1 MSRYVNVALVAAL
14 LVASGVAFAVTE
26 RLKLTLSPITGTQ
39 IENKFFSP
47 VCDCRTD
54 DEIIRFRLRKAD
66 TIDVEI
72 LDRSGTVVRTLA
84 RRQPEAPGEVEFVWD
99 GRDEVGSVAPEGT
112 YKPRVRLH
120 RQRRTITLPNPFTLD
135 VTQPRF
141 VASAVRPL
149 VFSPDGDGRNDYVRA
164 RYRLSERAQVSLI
177 VDGTRQVLK
186 FGYRPQGVVQWF
198 GTVDGGFVE
207 PGTYRVQLG
216 ARDLAGNI
224 AQWTKPTVVVARSVA
239 LGRSRIVT
247 APRRSFAV
255 LVSSDARRVSWRF
268 AGRQGTTRPGS
279 LRLRAPVQPGR
290 YRLVVTANGHSAHAV
305 VIVRENG

>member
-14 LVASGVAFAVTE
+14 LVASGIAFAVTE
-26 RLKLTLSPITGTQ
+26 RLKLTLSPISGTL

-47 VCDCRTD
+47 VCECRTD
-54 DEIIRFRLRKAD
+54 VAIIRFRLRKAD

-72 LDRSGTVVRTLA
+72 LDRSGAVVKTLA
-84 RRQPEAPGEVEFVWD
+84 RRRPEARGPVEFVWD
-99 GRDEVGSVAPEGT
+99 GRNELGSVAAEGT
-112 YKPRVRLH
+112 YRPRVRLH

-164 RYRLSERAQVSLI
+164 RYRVSERAQVSLI
-177 VDGTRQVLK
+177 VDGTRQVLRR
-186 FGYRPQGVVQWF
+186 GTRPQGVVQW
-198 GTVDGGFVE
+198 
-207 PGTYRVQLG
+207 PGTIDGVLVGSGRYRIQLG

-224 AQWTKPTVVVARSVA
+224 ARWTRPTVVVVRFVA

-247 APRRSFAV
+247 VPRHSFAV
-255 LVSSDARRVSWRF
+255 FVSSDARRVTWRF
-268 AGRQGTTRPGS
+268 AGHQGTARPGS
-279 LRLRAPVQPGR
+279 LRLRAPARPGR
-290 YRLVVTANGHSAHAV
+290 YRLVVSANGHSAHAT
-305 VIVRENG
+305 VIVRGQR